1 MELKPG
7 YKKTEIGVIPEDW
20 EVKPLGSVV
29 IQRPRY
35 GINAAAK
42 EPTGRHPRYLR
53 ITDITE
59 SGRLSKLEFKEV
71 DHKDSQHYFLD
82 QGDIVIARTGA
93 SVGKSFLYDTDIEPM
108 VFAGFLICIKA
119 DQSVID
125 PYYLSQR
132 LQTKSYSDWVL
143 QTSMRSGQ
151 PGINSKELSEL
162 AILVPQLSEQKLISS
177 FISDIDSLITSLEK
191 LIEKKKLI
199 KQGAMQELL
208 TGKRRL
214 PGFNGVWMTKRYGDI
229 FQFLST
235 ANYTREDLTD
245 TGSLKYIHYG
255 DIHTKFENY
264 VDLSDA
270 LIPTIQDCWLKNY
283 PLLESGDII
292 MVDASEDYSGVGKSV
307 EVINSNGCKAI
318 SGLHT
323 ILLRDISKIFADGY
337 RAFIHSIPSVKAQLD
352 FYATG
357 MKVYSISKVNLAII
371 EIPVPPK
378 NEQEAIVNALSSF
391 VDEIKALEVR
401 LAKSILLK
409 KAMMQELLTGR
420 IRLV

>member
-199 KQGAMQELL
+199 KKGVMQELL
-208 TGKRRL
+208 TGKGRL
-214 PGFNGVWMTKRYGDI
+214 PGFSGEWETMRYGDI
-229 FQFLST
+229 FQFISS

-245 TGSLKYIHYG
+245 TGSIRYIHYG

-270 LIPTIQDCWLKNY
+270 SIPTIQDCKLKNY
-283 PLLESGDII
+283 PLLETGDLI

-307 EVINSNGCKAI
+307 EVIN
-318 SGLHT
+318 
-323 ILLRDISKIFADGY
+323 
-337 RAFIHSIPSVKAQLD
+337 
-352 FYATG
+352 
-357 MKVYSISKVNLAII
+357 
-371 EIPVPPK
+371 
-378 NEQEAIVNALSSF
+378 
-391 VDEIKALEVR
+391 
-401 LAKSILLK
+401 
-409 KAMMQELLTGR
+409 
-420 IRLV
+420 

>member
-1 MELKPG
+1 MGIRPG
-7 YKKTEIGVIPEDW
+7 YKQTEIGVIPEDW
-20 EVKPLGSVV
+20 KIDYIGNHCSITTGKRNTQDSEVNGVYPFFVRSQVV
-29 IQRPRY
+29 EH
-35 GINAAAK
+35 IN
-42 EPTGRHPRYLR
+42 
-53 ITDITE
+53 
-59 SGRLSKLEFKEV
+59 
-71 DHKDSQHYFLD
+71 
-82 QGDIVIARTGA
+82 
-93 SVGKSFLYDTDIEPM
+93 
-108 VFAGFLICIKA
+108 
-119 DQSVID
+119 
-125 PYYLSQR
+125 
-132 LQTKSYSDWVL
+132 SYSFDGEAVL
-143 QTSMRSGQ
+143 TAGDGVGTGKVFHYINGRFDLHQRVYCLRDFSNAVDGYYFFLFFKHRFFARIQQFTAKTSVDSVRLEMISKMPIALPPRDEQIAISKALSG
-151 PGINSKELSEL
+151 
-162 AILVPQLSEQKLISS
+162 
-177 FISDIDSLITSLEK
+177 IDSLITSLEK

-199 KQGAMQELL
+199 KQGVMQELL

-214 PGFNGVWMTKRYGDI
+214 PGFSGEWETKRYGDI

-270 LIPTIQDCWLKNY
+270 LIPTIQDCRLKNY

-357 MKVYSISKVNLAII
+357 MKVYSISKGNLARI

-378 NEQEAIVNALSSF
+378 DEQEAIVNTLGRF
-391 VDEIKALEVR
+391 VDEIKGLDIR
-401 LAKSILLK
+401 LAKCKLLK
-409 KAMMQELLTGR
+409 QAMMQELLTGR
-420 IRLV
+420 IRLI

>member
-1 MELKPG
+1 MEVKPG
-7 YKKTEIGVIPEDW
+7 YKQTEIGMIPDDW
-20 EVKPLGSVV
+20 EIKTLGDLSRMLTGRTPPTNDKSNYGHDFLFVGPGDLGQAKYIEQSEKMLSCKGFSKAVQIPTDSIMITCIGSTIGKVGVAAKPLATN
-29 IQRPRY
+29 QQ
-35 GINAAAK
+35 INSIV
-42 EPTGRHPRYLR
+42 PSTSY
-53 ITDITE
+53 
-59 SGRLSKLEFKEV
+59 
-71 DHKDSQHYFLD
+71 DSD
-82 QGDIVIARTGA
+82 
-93 SVGKSFLYDTDIEPM
+93 FLYYILLLNVP
-108 VFAGFLICIKA
+108 LI
-119 DQSVID
+119 
-125 PYYLSQR
+125 R
-132 LQTKSYSDWVL
+132 
-143 QTSMRSGQ
+143 SM
-151 PGINSKELSEL
+151 
-162 AILVPQLSEQKLISS
+162 ASEQAVPIINKTNISS
-177 FISDIDSLITSLEK
+177 FKIPCPPLPEQKRICEPINDIDSLITSIEK

-199 KQGAMQELL
+199 KQGVMQELL

-214 PGFNGVWMTKRYGDI
+214 PGFRREWETKRYGDI
-229 FQFLST
+229 FQFISS

-245 TGSLKYIHYG
+245 TGSIRYIHYG

-270 LIPTIQDCWLKNY
+270 SIPTIQDCKLKNY
-283 PLLESGDII
+283 PLLETGDLI

-307 EVINSNGCKAI
+307 EAINPNGCKAI

-323 ILLRDISKIFADGY
+323 ILLRDTSKTFADGY

-357 MKVYSISKVNLAII
+357 MKVYSISKGNLAII

-420 IRLV
+420 IRLI